1 MQKGFLQPR
10 QKLKKKREHSP
21 MKTFIN
27 AIIAG
32 IAISIGGVI
41 YLTLENHI
49 AGSFLFS
56 IGLFT
61 IYTFGFN
68 LYTGKVCYI
77 VNEKLSYLKTILIV
91 YIGNFAGTV
100 GTGIIFRHTKL
111 VRLADHTSELVNMK
125 LSDTLFST
133 FIMAVMCGIM
143 MCIAVIGYQTVK
155 DGIGKYLSLIMPIM
169 VFILSGYEH
178 SIADMFYFT
187 VGNAWNE
194 KALLY
199 ILVIS
204 AGNLAGGSLIP
215 LAKKYLSEEASLH
228 H

>member
-1 MQKGFLQPR
+1 
-10 QKLKKKREHSP
+10 
-21 MKTFIN
+21 MKTFFK
-27 AIIAG
+27 AVMAG
-32 IAISIGGVI
+32 VAISIGGII

-77 VNEKLSYLKTILIV
+77 VNSKPAYLLTVLSVWL
-91 YIGNFAGTV
+91 GNLVGTV
-100 GTGIIFRHTKL
+100 GMGYIFRNTKL
-111 VRLADHTSELVNMK
+111 AKIEEHTIALVDGK

-143 MCIAVIGYQTVK
+143 MCIAVTGFQTIK
-155 DGIGKYLSLIMPIM
+155 DSVGKHFALVLPIM

-178 SIADMFYFT
+178 SIADMFYFSIAD
-187 VGNAWNE
+187 AWCA
-194 KALLY
+194 KAILY
-199 ILVIS
+199 IVIIS
-204 AGNLAGGSLIP
+204 LGNLVGGSLIP
-215 LAKKYLSEEASLH
+215 LSQKLMKEEVQESH
-228 H
+228 